1 MIKDPLTQPQSSVRF
16 SALFLLAAG
25 FNRRIREDALDSA
38 AFNRR
43 IKSKNASLS
52 RLASVPGM
60 SAAFASL
67 VLGFAQRLDAA
78 SAEPLGDRLTLFED
92 SHLLD
97 VDAPLRAG
105 GFLGPGAIVAELRAF
120 AAIFALSHD
129 SHSLI
134 KKVVVPDSG
143 VHTQRRFNR
152 VIGHGVYT
160 KTTTLGS
167 TSSLHNC

>member
-1 MIKDPLTQPQSSVRF
+1 MIKHSLAQPQSPVRF

-25 FNRRIREDALDSA
+25 FNRRIMRDVSIRTG
-38 AFNRR
+38 FNRR
-43 IKSKNASLS
+43 PKSKNASLG
-52 RLASVPGM
+52 RLAPVLPG
-60 SAAFASL
+60 SAFASIGL
-67 VLGFAQRLDAA
+67 DLAQRLDAA
-78 SAEPLGDRLTLFED
+78 SAEPFGEGLALLGD

-97 VDAPLRAG
+97 VDAPLGAG

-152 VIGHGVYT
+152 VVRHGVCT